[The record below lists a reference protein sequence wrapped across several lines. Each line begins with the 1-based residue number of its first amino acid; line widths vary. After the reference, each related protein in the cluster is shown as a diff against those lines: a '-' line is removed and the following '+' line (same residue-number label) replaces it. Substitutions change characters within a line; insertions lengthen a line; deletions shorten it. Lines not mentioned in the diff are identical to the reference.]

1 MMKHQEIKQVLNDL
15 TKDIDSIADK
25 KAVTIIKVLVNL
37 VEMLVEENA
46 VLREENQLLR
56 DDINRLKGE
65 QGKPDI
71 RGQSKGGGG
80 NTNHSSEGDRSKR
93 GKGNNK
99 NKGKDKKNVHIDK
112 RITIAL
118 DKTKLPDDAQFKG
131 FETRIIQDLKIITD
145 NIEFKLEAY
154 YSPSLKKTFIAPIP
168 DEYKGSEFGP
178 GVKALV
184 ITLYRD
190 AGMTELAIERFLKT
204 CGLQISHGKIASML
218 TEGNDIFHQ
227 EKEDIVD
234 AGSKAGLYQQMD
246 DTGSR
251 VNGKNHYTH
260 VLCNDFF
267 TAYFTRRKK
276 DRLTLLE
283 LLCRDQLKFMFN
295 EEAYELMVEFGL
307 ATKWL
312 DQIKPILHAKPL
324 TREEIDSLLETLFPN
339 PNKHSTN
346 RRVVLESAALAY
358 YQHSEYF
365 IFQTVSQNGTK
376 SKDTFAT
383 IVQTARKLKV
393 NVYQYIYDRVTKKFE
408 MPSLAELILLK
419 AQAPSAA

>member
-80 NTNHSSEGDRSKR
+80 NTNQSSEGDRSKR

-154 YSPSLKKTFIAPIP
+154 YSPSLKKTLLPPYLMSIRAVNLAP
-168 DEYKGSEFGP
+168 
-178 GVKALV
+178 
-184 ITLYRD
+184 
-190 AGMTELAIERFLKT
+190 EL
-204 CGLQISHGKIASML
+204 
-218 TEGNDIFHQ
+218 
-227 EKEDIVD
+227 
-234 AGSKAGLYQQMD
+234 
-246 DTGSR
+246 
-251 VNGKNHYTH
+251 
-260 VLCNDFF
+260 
-267 TAYFTRRKK
+267 
-276 DRLTLLE
+276 
-283 LLCRDQLKFMFN
+283 
-295 EEAYELMVEFGL
+295 
-307 ATKWL
+307 
-312 DQIKPILHAKPL
+312 KPWSSPC
-324 TREEIDSLLETLFPN
+324 
-339 PNKHSTN
+339 
-346 RRVVLESAALAY
+346 
-358 YQHSEYF
+358 
-365 IFQTVSQNGTK
+365 TVMQG
-376 SKDTFAT
+376 
-383 IVQTARKLKV
+383 
-393 NVYQYIYDRVTKKFE
+393 
-408 MPSLAELILLK
+408 
-419 AQAPSAA
+419 